1 MKKIINKSELRN
13 EAKAKRAALSS
24 NFMLQAAN
32 QAAEIFLQ
40 NIPLEK
46 VNVIAAYYA
55 MNNELKILPLVEKL
69 WAKNKQICLPSVIE
83 NNQPMI
89 FRAWQR
95 GDELIDGAHNIKVP
109 DENAPILVPDIIIMP
124 LVAFDKKGNRLGYGK
139 GYYDRTIAQ
148 MDKKPLLVGYAYSVQ
163 EVEKIEH
170 ESHDVPLD
178 YLVSEKEVRKF

>member
-1 MKKIINKSELRN
+1 MRNK
-13 EAKAKRAALSS
+13 AKAKRAALSS
-24 NFMLQAAN
+24 SLMQQAAN
-32 QAAEIFLQ
+32 QAVEIFLQ

-55 MNNELKILPLVEKL
+55 MNNELTILPLVEKL

-95 GDELIDGAHNIKVP
+95 GDELIDGLHNIKAP
-109 DENAPILVPDIIIMP
+109 DDNALILVPDIIIMP

-139 GYYDRTIAQ
+139 GYYDRTVAD
-148 MDKKPLLVGYAYSVQ
+148 MKRNPLLVGYAYSVQ
-163 EVEKIEH
+163 EVENIEY

>member
-13 EAKAKRAALSS
+13 EAKAKRAALSLS
-24 NFMLQAAN
+24 FMQQAAN
-32 QAAEIFLQ
+32 QAADNFLQ
-40 NIPLEK
+40 NISLEK
-46 VNVIAAYYA
+46 QNIIAAYYPI
-55 MNNELKILPLVEKL
+55 NSELNPLLLAEKL
-69 WAKNKQICLPSVIE
+69 WAKNKQICLPSVVE

-95 GDELIDGAHNIKVP
+95 GDELIAGAHNIKIP

-148 MDKKPLLVGYAYSVQ
+148 MDKKPLLIAYAFSVQ
-163 EVEKIEH
+163 EVENIEY